1 MLMLGPTVKARTGVD
16 TVFTFRAPRPPAS
29 EPTVSVTLDSGVV
42 NVGATTAMWTTPT
55 VSSVNSADRTQL
67 NLGAAVNDAKGLAA
81 DYGHAWLVSDESSP
95 VEVRVLRFIGGSSPV
110 AHIAEPLPLGHT
122 GAGSLVPA
130 WYSVTLT
137 AAAVTGTAQRD
148 ALLSVSWTEG
158 SGTDSPAFTHVAE
171 HDLHIVRMPFATGV
185 TEADILRIDS
195 GLAASA
201 PHRDTNSRDAIDAA
215 LEEVIMRLRE
225 DLAERELWEDD
236 VPRQHR
242 GALARCHAHLA
253 AATILDPFDPEGAQR
268 HRDKVWG
275 VDGGRGLWH
284 AALRRIFIDADAD
297 GVVDDGEVVQVKGP
311 RVGSLGT
318 FTTATADNPL
328 VTRNSRRTF

>member
-1 MLMLGPTVKARTGVD
+1 MLLLGREVKARAGAD
-16 TVFTFRAPRPPAS
+16 TVFTFRTPRPAAS
-29 EPTVSVTLDSGVV
+29 EPSVSVTLLSGTVA
-42 NVGATTAMWTTPT
+42 VGSMAAMWTAPT

-67 NLGAAVNDAKGLAA
+67 NLSAAVNDAKGLAA

-95 VEVRVLRFIGGSSPV
+95 VEVRVVRFIGGGSPV
-110 AHIAEPLPLGHT
+110 AHIAEPLPAGHT
-122 GAGSLVPA
+122 GAGALVPA

-137 AAAVTGTAQRD
+137 AAAVTGTAQRN

-158 SGTDSPAFTHVAE
+158 SGSDSPAFTHVAE
-171 HDLHIVRMPFATGV
+171 HDLHIVRMPFATGI
-185 TEADILRIDS
+185 TEADVLRIDS

-201 PHRDTNSRDAIDAA
+201 PHRDINSRDAIDAA

-225 DLAERELWEDD
+225 DLAERGEWEDD

-242 GALARCHAHLA
+242 GALARCHSHLA
-253 AATILDPFDPEGAQR
+253 AATILDPFDPEAAQR

-284 AALRRIFIDADAD
+284 AALRRILIDADGD
-297 GVVDDGEVVQVKGP
+297 GVADDGEVVQVKGP
-311 RVGSLGT
+311 RVGSLGSY
-318 FTTATADNPL
+318 TTATADDPL